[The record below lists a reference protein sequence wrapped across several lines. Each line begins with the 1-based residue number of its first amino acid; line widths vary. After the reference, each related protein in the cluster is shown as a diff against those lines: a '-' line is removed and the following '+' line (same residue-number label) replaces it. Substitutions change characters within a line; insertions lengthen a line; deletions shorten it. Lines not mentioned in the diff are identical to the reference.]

1 METSNE
7 FNEIKNTSSEPIS
20 VSEPAQQSTTSGGRV
35 YDNGVKAALFG
46 AMLGLI
52 LGGGVLIL
60 AALSNTGTFSTGSGS
75 YSQSSRSSSSS
86 YSSQSNSNR
95 YSPNPGNRYSWL
107 RGRWQCNSS
116 RFGTMYL
123 VIDGV
128 GGIVSID
135 DYGVEEGTYYV
146 NEDTNELCVQFDNHP
161 KDLITTYK
169 LKNKQI
175 YFGNG
180 AWYIKYAE
188 Y

>member
-1 METSNE
+1 MIGCGVFSIVDWDGEDYDTTSNS
-7 FNEIKNTSSEPIS
+7 TS
-20 VSEPAQQSTTSGGRV
+20 
-35 YDNGVKAALFG
+35 
-46 AMLGLI
+46 
-52 LGGGVLIL
+52 
-60 AALSNTGTFSTGSGS
+60 S
-75 YSQSSRSSSSS
+75 YSQSNSNTSS